1 VHYGFGAPLLSESYN
16 EIVTIPARAV
26 EELLRRPFLIVA
38 APALAGIVLAETL
51 PHIAF
56 LVAAVAALAGLT
68 LLLFRRRIGLGIAA
82 WAFLGLAAG
91 LARAEWSR
99 LRPEHDVSRLT
110 EEVPVRVRGEA
121 LEAPRLF
128 VTLSDVAERHAT
140 PSGSFPLEVGSMEI
154 DGKPGPWTGRVRVQ
168 FYEKDISL
176 TGGEEILV
184 TGKIRPLKSPTNPGV
199 FDRAATLRR
208 QGLGAVLILS
218 GPVTILRP
226 APALRVRTL
235 LHRAR
240 ASLRGLLGR
249 HAPPEVSA
257 FQAALLFGSREELPE
272 RATLALQRSGT
283 AHFLA
288 VSGFNL
294 VIVLTIFWFL
304 LQILGLRGP
313 PMDLALLALLFLY
326 TALTGWQVS
335 VVRAFLMSAAILA
348 ANLAWRRSNVINSL
362 SLAALVLVLA
372 DPNQVFDTGFQLS
385 FAAVLGIVAIGPIF
399 HSFLAPEPAESRR
412 PFLSWLGRQT
422 RAALAV
428 SIGAWLATAPIV
440 LATFNLIT
448 PVILIANLLLYPL
461 ITLQTFLG
469 LATLPLAAAIPPLA
483 SLLGFISTGVFE
495 ATVACAELL
504 TRIPGAYFFT
514 PEMPAIAV
522 AAYYAGLALWVA
534 WTRTRPAR
542 WKPWLCA
549 LFATGLT
556 VPTLFHSEPPHATF
570 GMIDVGR
577 GSCTYLRTPAEGT
590 TVFDC
595 GSLSYRDAGATV
607 AAPVLWSLGV
617 TRVHTLVLSHA
628 DADHANGAR
637 SLIERMRVARLVV
650 PPGFDHPVL
659 EFARNRGLEIVTAWS
674 ERPAPGLDI
683 LGPPPPERQEG
694 TWPVNETSLVV
705 QARTP
710 HGKVL
715 IPGDIEERGT
725 RALLESGADLRAE
738 VLVAPHHGKGQ
749 GLHRELL
756 GAVAPRILLVSA
768 PEGYAAREVLDHA
781 RSKCSVYLT
790 GEAGWME
797 VELGP
802 GPPIV
807 RRFDKP

>member
-1 VHYGFGAPLLSESYN
+1 MHYGPGARLLGESYN
-16 EIVTIPARAV
+16 GIVTIAARGV

-38 APALAGIVLAETL
+38 APALVGVVIAESL
-51 PHIAF
+51 PHLAWRAEAG
-56 LVAAVAALAGLT
+56 AAIAGLT
-68 LLLFRRRIGLGIAA
+68 LLFFRRRLGLGIAA
-82 WAFLGLAAG
+82 WALLGLAAG

-99 LRPEHDVSRLT
+99 LLPDLDVSRLT
-110 EEVPVRVRGEA
+110 DEVQVRVRGEA

-128 VTLSDVAERHAT
+128 ATLGDVSERHAA
-140 PSGSFPLEVGSMEI
+140 PSGSFPLEIESLEV
-154 DGKPGPWTGRVRVQ
+154 DGRTAPWTGRIRVQ
-168 FYEKDISL
+168 FYDQEIPL
-176 TGGEEILV
+176 TGGEKIMA
-184 TGKIRPLKSPTNPGV
+184 TGKIRPLKPPTNPGV
-199 FDRAATLRR
+199 FDRAAALRR
-208 QGLGAVLILS
+208 QGLGAVLIVS
-218 GPVTILRP
+218 GPLTVLRP
-226 APALRVRTL
+226 APALRIGTM
-235 LHRAR
+235 LHGGRS
-240 ASLRGLLGR
+240 SLRGLLAR
-249 HAPPEVSA
+249 HSPPEVSA
-257 FQAALLFGSREELPE
+257 FQSALLFGSREDLPE
-272 RATLALQRSGT
+272 RATLALQRPGT

-313 PMDLALLALLFLY
+313 PMDVALLALLFIY

-348 ANLAWRRSNVINSL
+348 ANLAWRRSNVVNSL
-362 SLAALVLVLA
+362 SLAALVLVMA

-385 FAAVLGIVAIGPIF
+385 FAAVIGIVAVGPIY
-399 HSFLAPEPAESRR
+399 HSFLATERVEPRR
-412 PFLSWLGRQT
+412 PVFAWLGRQT

-448 PVILIANLLLYPL
+448 PVILMANLVLYPL

-469 LATLPLAAAIPPLA
+469 LATLPLAAAAPPLA
-483 SLLGFISTGVFE
+483 TLVGFASTGVFE
-495 ATVACAELL
+495 VTVASAELL

-514 PEMPAIAV
+514 PAMSGIAV
-522 AAYYAGLALWVA
+522 VAYYLGLLLWV
-534 WTRTRPAR
+534 WWSRSLPTR

-549 LFATGLT
+549 IFATSLT
-556 VPTLFHSEPPHATF
+556 LPALFRSDPPHAAF

-577 GSCTYLRTPAEGT
+577 GSCAYLRTPADGT

-659 EFARNRGLEIVTAWS
+659 GFARGRGLEIVTAWRG
-674 ERPAPGLDI
+674 RPAPGLET
-683 LGPPPPERQEG
+683 LGPPPPDRQEG

-705 QARTP
+705 RLQTP
-710 HGKVL
+710 HGMILV
-715 IPGDIEERGT
+715 PGDIEERGT

-738 VLVAPHHGKGQ
+738 VLVAPHHAKRQ
-749 GLHRELL
+749 DLHRELL
-756 GAVAPRILLVSA
+756 EAVAPRIVLVSA

-790 GEAGWME
+790 GERGWME
-797 VELGP
+797 VELRP
-802 GPPIV
+802 GVPV
-807 RRFDKP
+807 LRHFGNR